1 MRCVHVKKAAIA
13 FKGAAIVKA
22 DNPGGPGGPAGPP
35 WAPLQDPLGTLG
47 PPVGG
52 WGFACG
58 ARDLA
63 CGGLVKILDGGGP
76 KFFENCRNI
85 FLKIFRGNF

>member
-1 MRCVHVKKAAIA
+1 M
-13 FKGAAIVKA
+13 
-22 DNPGGPGGPAGPP
+22 
-35 WAPLQDPLGTLG
+35 G

-63 CGGLVKILDGGGP
+63 CGGLVKFLDVGGP
-76 KFFENCRNI
+76 KFFENCRDI
-85 FLKIFRGNF
+85 FFFKIFSRKFLGEFLQKKYNPA